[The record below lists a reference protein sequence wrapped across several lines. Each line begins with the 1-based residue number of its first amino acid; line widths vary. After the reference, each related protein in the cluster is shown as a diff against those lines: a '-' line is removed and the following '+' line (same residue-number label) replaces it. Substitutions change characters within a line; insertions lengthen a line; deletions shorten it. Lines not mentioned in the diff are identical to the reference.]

1 MFEKN
6 IYAKYF
12 TNIPKIVPF
21 SLLQGK
27 NNQNLHDESEGS
39 VYQTKNDTRFF
50 VNCVLVYRPYK
61 YLIWTRSKW
70 FEWCLQLVISTLALS
85 QFCIFCIWPFH
96 FCLYK
101 CDTVCICEV
110 CHTGNLPLIKIIKL
124 VSSNIYWSS
133 YLTKSK
139 NRVEELCCFVTQSLL
154 VQLSEQF
161 FCIYTEWQWQ
171 IYFVHCTCRNIFN
184 TCVIRVFIMQ

>member
-27 NNQNLHDESEGS
+27 NNLNLHDESEGS

-61 YLIWTRSKW
+61 YLI
-70 FEWCLQLVISTLALS
+70 
-85 QFCIFCIWPFH
+85 
-96 FCLYK
+96 
-101 CDTVCICEV
+101 
-110 CHTGNLPLIKIIKL
+110 
-124 VSSNIYWSS
+124 
-133 YLTKSK
+133 
-139 NRVEELCCFVTQSLL
+139 
-154 VQLSEQF
+154 
-161 FCIYTEWQWQ
+161 
-171 IYFVHCTCRNIFN
+171 
-184 TCVIRVFIMQ
+184 